1 MALSRE
7 ALRRLA
13 VQGARTRLQELD
25 TERQALLREF
35 PEIGNGRRGGRGGGR
50 RGSPEP
56 AARTGRRRFNAA
68 QRRAISRRMKA
79 LWAERRKGKGKAA

>member
-13 VQGARTRLQELD
+13 VHGARTRLQELD
-25 TERQALLREF
+25 AERRTLLREF
-35 PEIGNGRRGGRGGGR
+35 PELGSGRGGGR
-50 RGSPEP
+50 RGSRAP
-56 AARTGRRRFNAA
+56 AARTTRRRFSAA
-68 QRRAISRRMKA
+68 QRRAISKRMKA